1 MSQSNEI
8 HTRDLRFSAPTTKMA
23 APSKEPNSDAPSQ
36 ADTPMTDANEEA
48 ITSVPVD
55 SADAVSDVEATPA
68 CCGTN
73 PQAARMRNADFRGH
87 FFANNLLSRT
97 PRPILMTVLRKT

>member
-1 MSQSNEI
+1 MSSTLLSQSNGR
-8 HTRDLRFSAPTTKMA
+8 HTRNLRFSSPNTKMA

-55 SADAVSDVEATPA
+55 SADAVSDVETTPA

-73 PQAARMRNADFRGH
+73 IQAVRMRNSDSSFC
-87 FFANNLLSRT
+87 
-97 PRPILMTVLRKT
+97 

>member
-1 MSQSNEI
+1 MSPTLLSQANGI
-8 HTRDLRFSAPTTKMA
+8 HTQDLRFSALDTKMA

-55 SADAVSDVEATPA
+55 SADAVSDVETTPA

-73 PQAARMRNADFRGH
+73 IQAVRMRNSDSSFC
-87 FFANNLLSRT
+87 
-97 PRPILMTVLRKT
+97 